1 MKKTLILAATALTI
15 ISCGKKETTTEGVET
30 TAPAIEETTVTDVTP
45 DTQDNV
51 LEIEGNDQMQYNKT
65 ELRAKAGEPIS
76 LTLKHVGQSSK
87 DIMGHNFV
95 LLKPGTDI
103 TQFGNDA
110 VNAKDNDYIPTE
122 HADEVIA
129 HTKVVGGGESDTIT
143 IDALEPG
150 TYDYICSFPGH
161 YAVMKGQLIVE

>member
-1 MKKTLILAATALTI
+1 MKKTLILAATALMI

-30 TAPAIEETTVTDVTP
+30 TAPAIEETTIDVAT
-45 DTQDNV
+45 DTQENV
-51 LEIEGNDQMQYNKT
+51 LEIEGNDQMQFNKT
-65 ELRAKAGEPIS
+65 ELRAKAGEPIT
-76 LTLKHVGQSSK
+76 LTLKHVGQSGK

-103 TQFGNDA
+103 AQFGNDA
-110 VNAKDNDYIPTE
+110 VNAKDSDYIPAE
-122 HADEVIA
+122 HANDVIA
-129 HTKVVGGGESDTIT
+129 HTKLIGGGESDTIT

-161 YAVMKGQLIVE
+161 YAIMKGQLIVE